1 MISLLALFL
10 PLAHAQTPEKVLEL
24 PGQQI
29 WGIDFATDFA
39 LLTTKSGKI
48 LKLDTAT
55 WKTTEVTPKPES
67 FDHGQGGLMDIRIH
81 PDFKKNGWVYWT
93 STVGNKDAQT
103 TRLSRAKLDGNTLKD
118 IESVFEAR
126 PLVDSGYHFGARIAW
141 DADGTLYLPLGER
154 NERER
159 AQKKEE
165 HWGKVIRIP
174 VSGAASIFTSGHR
187 NPQGIARDPVSGEMF
202 VSEHGPRGGDEVNRL
217 VAGANYGWPKLTA
230 GREYWGPKI
239 ADSNSGP
246 GFESPLLTWVPSIA
260 PGSLH
265 FFSER
270 THPSLRGKA
279 AAGALKDQ
287 HLNLIAITR
296 DAKTKKI
303 TALREERRLWES
315 LKQRIRSLA
324 EAPNGD
330 FYFGT
335 DSGQL
340 YRVRAQ

>member
-1 MISLLALFL
+1 MLLLSALLSQF
-10 PLAHAQTPEKVLEL
+10 AFAQVPEKVLDLSE
-24 PGQQI
+24 QQI
-29 WGIDFATDFA
+29 WGMDFADTYA
-39 LLTTKSGKI
+39 LITTKSGKI
-48 LKLDTAT
+48 LRVDTAT
-55 WKTTEVTPKPES
+55 WKTAEITPKPES
-67 FDHGQGGLMDIRIH
+67 FDHGQGGLMDIRFH
-81 PDFKKNGWVYWT
+81 PDFKNNGWIYWT
-93 STVGNKDAQT
+93 ATVGNKDAQT
-103 TRLSRAKLDGNTLKD
+103 TRLSRAKLEGTTLKG
-118 IESVFEAR
+118 IETVFEAR
-126 PLVDSGYHFGARIAW
+126 PIVDSGLHFGSRIAW
-141 DADGTLYLPLGER
+141 DAGGALYLTLGER

-165 HWGKVIRIP
+165 HWGKVIRIAP
-174 VSGAASIFTSGHR
+174 DGTASIYTSGHR

-239 ADSNSGP
+239 ADSNKGP

-265 FFSER
+265 FFSDR
-270 THPSLRGKA
+270 VHPSLRGRA

-296 DAKTKKI
+296 DPKTGKVSG
-303 TALREERRLWES
+303 LREEKRLWEG

-324 EAPNGD
+324 EAPSGD
-330 FYFGT
+330 FYIGT
-335 DSGQL
+335 DSGQI
-340 YRVRAQ
+340 YRVRAK